1 MNVVNGCAWL
11 YNKREGIVLMDYYNK
26 YYLDIERVLDM
37 IKSAIIVFDTSAL
50 LDLYYYSDNTKNTIC
65 TTVFEYLNG
74 RMWIPGQVY
83 FEFLKNKEKVRNKP
97 IQSYESLISSKS
109 NDRGFVDKIQGIGLQ
124 LGESDIKKIQNQ
136 LKTLREE
143 ISSTDKHPYLSDEV
157 CVEYATAVTELTD
170 YMEGFREKTN
180 KFVSDFKNLV
190 ECKKSEMSNDMDDIS
205 LYISEKMLIG
215 EELSYEDMIEIA
227 KEGAFRYSELIP
239 PGYMDQDSKEGLQK
253 YGDLFVWKQILKHAL
268 SQNNN
273 VLLVTNDVKKD
284 WHDNENSAPR
294 YELLREFNSLTH
306 KNFWSCTMKDF
317 LYLINNV
324 LEAEEQISENVIQE
338 VDKVITERPVE
349 EREDDYEQILQEWLF
364 SEADYQIVNEI
375 SISEEIR
382 IFGNVRLYE
391 GIAYDNSKYLILLNI
406 MTSNVGYAKTLHAIQ
421 NIFEIKKF
429 YEKQGMTY
437 KYSQFALTVSNDA
450 AIRMCEH
457 LEKPNPRKNFKRKGV
472 KNSFGYINGE
482 REVRIIKTNYAM
494 G

>member
-1 MNVVNGCAWL
+1 
-11 YNKREGIVLMDYYNK
+11 MDYYNK
-26 YYLDIERVLDM
+26 YYLDRERVVEM

-65 TTVFEYLNG
+65 TTVFDYLNG
-74 RMWIPGQVY
+74 RMWVPGQVY
-83 FEFLKNKEKVRNKP
+83 FEFLKNREKVKNKP
-97 IQSYESLISSKS
+97 IQSYESLISSKT
-109 NDRGFVDKIQGIGLQ
+109 NDRGFVDKIQYIGSQ

-136 LKTLREE
+136 LNTLKEE
-143 ISSTDKHPYLSDEV
+143 ISSTDKHPYLSDEA
-157 CVEYATAVTELTD
+157 CEEYATAITELTV
-170 YMEGFREKTN
+170 YIEKFKEKTN
-180 KFVSDFKNLV
+180 KFASDFKNLV
-190 ECKKSEMSNDMDDIS
+190 ECKKAEMSTDADNIS
-205 LYISEKMLIG
+205 LHITGKMIIG
-215 EELSYEDMIEIA
+215 EELSYEDMMKIA

-239 PGYMDQDSKEGLQK
+239 PGYMDQDNKEGLQK
-253 YGDLFVWKQILKHAL
+253 YGDLFAWKQILQYAL
-268 SQNNN
+268 TQKNN

-284 WHDNENSAPR
+284 WNDKENSAPR
-294 YELLREFNSLTH
+294 YELLREFNSLTG

-324 LEAEEQISENVIQE
+324 LETEKQISENVIQE
-338 VDKVITERPVE
+338 VDNVITDRPIE

-375 SISEEIR
+375 SINEEIR

-406 MTSNVGYAKTLHAIQ
+406 VSSNVGYAKTLHAIQ
-421 NIFEIKKF
+421 NMVEIKKF
-429 YEKQGMTY
+429 YEKQGLVY
-437 KYSQFALTVSNDA
+437 EYSQFALTVNNEA

-457 LEKPNPRKNFKRKGV
+457 LEKPNPRKYFKRKGI
-472 KNSFGYINGE
+472 KHSFGYIDSE